1 MTVGISFVSPKSEV
15 VSLSTAG
22 HILRVPGSRPEA
34 QSLSENGHSSD
45 CESVLD
51 SVVRCLTTRLLSTDP
66 AQTELSSQPGWICLP
81 FKLSISI
88 HILVEFKV
96 VLKYIQQY
104 PQHLVHFIFI
114 IKQSTKKKIQLYLN
128 LLISVSYDD
137 QKAESFCA

>member
-51 SVVRCLTTRLLSTDP
+51 SVVRCL
-66 AQTELSSQPGWICLP
+66 QTQLRLSSPLNEAGCACLS
-81 FKLSISI
+81 KLSISI

-114 IKQSTKKKIQLYLN
+114 IKQSTKKKYNCI
-128 LLISVSYDD
+128 
-137 QKAESFCA
+137 